1 MVSHQVYTRRQDLG
15 SLNMY
20 SSGLKAF
27 DAGSSSNGQTLA
39 AHTAV
44 ASAGAQ
50 NDARLR
56 EAMNTRSQIGEAN
69 GILMEQYKL
78 TSGDAFALLV
88 RASQNL
94 NTRLRDL
101 AEHLVETGSVP
112 GGTQGQE
119 KRA

>member
-88 RASQNL
+88 RASQNPD
-94 NTRLRDL
+94 TRLRGL

-112 GGTQGQE
+112 GRTKGQD
-119 KRA
+119 KRT